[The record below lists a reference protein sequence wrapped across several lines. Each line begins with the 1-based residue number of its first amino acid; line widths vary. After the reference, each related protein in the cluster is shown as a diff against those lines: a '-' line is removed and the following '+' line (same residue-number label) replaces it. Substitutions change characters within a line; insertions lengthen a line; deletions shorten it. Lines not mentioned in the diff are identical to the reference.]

1 MQERIDTLYGNDD
14 ILKTTLWLF
23 DSTHKTMEG
32 CIGKDEVAIHVTH
45 ELIWNG
51 LLKP

>member
-1 MQERIDTLYGNDD
+1 VEEKIDTLYGNEE

-23 DSTHKTMEG
+23 DSTHKTMEV
-32 CIGKDEVAIHVTH
+32 CIGKDEVAMHVTH

-51 LLKP
+51 LIKP